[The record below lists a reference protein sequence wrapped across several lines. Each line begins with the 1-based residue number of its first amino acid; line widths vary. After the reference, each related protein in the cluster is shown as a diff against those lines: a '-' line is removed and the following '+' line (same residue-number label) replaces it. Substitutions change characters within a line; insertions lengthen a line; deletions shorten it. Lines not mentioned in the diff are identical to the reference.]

1 MDVTMNAI
9 LLAQFPRTLAGL
21 FDQSAWEA
29 TWQQIALHVPQ
40 IVTGLLLVFI
50 FATVAKIARNIVIR
64 IGSNRSVHADALY
77 VLADTIKWS
86 VLAVGLITGLG
97 TIGIDVSALVAGL
110 GLTGLALGIAL
121 KDVVSNSIAGI
132 MILIYKPFH
141 RQDRIAV
148 MGLEGT
154 VVQIDLRFT
163 TLEMEDRRILI
174 PNSNLLT
181 NSIVVYR
188 KSSPSPLEGHTD

>member
-1 MDVTMNAI
+1 MSTY
-9 LLAQFPRTLAGL
+9 LLAQSPVSLAGL
-21 FDQSAWEA
+21 FDASAWEG
-29 TWQQIALHVPQ
+29 TWQRVAEHVPQ
-40 IVTGLLLVFI
+40 IVTGVVVMLLFMIAARVVRSLVL
-50 FATVAKIARNIVIR
+50 RMGN
-64 IGSNRSVHADALY
+64 NRRVNADAMHI
-77 VLADTIKWS
+77 LADAVKWS
-86 VLAVGLITGLG
+86 VLAIGLITGLG

-110 GLTGLALGIAL
+110 GLTSLALGIAL

-132 MILIYKPFH
+132 MILIYKPFG
-141 RQDRIAV
+141 RQDHVAV
-148 MGLEGT
+148 TGLEGT

-188 KSSPSPLEGHTD
+188 RGASTPISGETD